1 MAVFV
6 AVSAVALVFQ
16 AAMLFGVYKATA
28 TLRDKVLTTLPK
40 VEALLESSR
49 TTVEEAR
56 VTLIEVRVKSTAILD
71 AGQKQMKQLE
81 ALLNDA
87 SERTSRQMAYAE
99 AVVEDTLN
107 RVESTVNMVHSGVL
121 KPIRGI
127 NGLAAGVSAAIQY
140 LLNRKN
146 NPRRATL
153 DEEMFI

>member
-1 MAVFV
+1 MDQTTLLQIMTVFV

-16 AAMLFGVYKATA
+16 AAMLFGVYKATTA
-28 TLRDKVLTTLPK
+28 LRDKVTTTLPK

-81 ALLNDA
+81 TLLNDA
-87 SERTSRQMAYAE
+87 SERTSWQMAYAE

-107 RVESTVNMVHSGVL
+107 RVEDTVNLVHKGVL
-121 KPIRGI
+121 KPIRG
-127 NGLAAGVSAAIQY
+127 
-140 LLNRKN
+140 
-146 NPRRATL
+146 
-153 DEEMFI
+153 